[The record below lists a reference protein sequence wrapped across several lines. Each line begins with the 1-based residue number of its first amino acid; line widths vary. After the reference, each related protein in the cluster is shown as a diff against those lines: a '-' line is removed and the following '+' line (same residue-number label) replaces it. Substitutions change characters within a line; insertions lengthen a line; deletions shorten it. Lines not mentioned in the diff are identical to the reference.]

1 MAEHATGRGLH
12 GPRRWGGRRKRALA
26 CRVGRVSV
34 AGAVA
39 IIVAPM
45 GAVPKAVTVPE
56 ATTTGARE
64 GSVATVTPAQRTGD
78 LTRPYPIRGAYGKE
92 GFDLKDPLTAKRY
105 GFNVVTVNPYRE
117 FLDLLESLN
126 MRAIVWTGRY
136 DNDTCSFETSDSWVA
151 THVRDVA
158 GHPAIVAYYIADE
171 PDPTRCRRAPEQ
183 IKERSALVHRNDRSA
198 NTYVVVTDWAPMSHR
213 YLDFKYSCDIIG
225 ADPYPLTKWD
235 GFHPEL
241 IDQTIKA
248 LRSQGIKRYW
258 AVIQTFGAGQWKL
271 PNADQISEM
280 FTRWR
285 RSDMEGYFIF
295 TLPAIMPYP
304 KLLRVVEDENHY

>member
-1 MAEHATGRGLH
+1 MTGTRRGSMAPATLVSTTEDQSGR
-12 GPRRWGGRRKRALA
+12 
-26 CRVGRVSV
+26 
-34 AGAVA
+34 
-39 IIVAPM
+39 
-45 GAVPKAVTVPE
+45 
-56 ATTTGARE
+56 
-64 GSVATVTPAQRTGD
+64 
-78 LTRPYPIRGAYGKE
+78 YPIRGAYGKD
-92 GFDLKDPLTAKRY
+92 GYDLKNPLTAKMY
-105 GFNVVTVNPYRE
+105 GFNVVTANPYPE
-117 FLDLLESLN
+117 ILDLLESVN
-126 MRAIVWTGRY
+126 MRAIVWTGKY
-136 DNDTCSFETSDSWVA
+136 DNDTCSFETSDSWVSS
-151 THVRDVA
+151 HVRAVA
-158 GHPAIVAYYIADE
+158 GHPAILAYYVADE
-171 PDPTRCRRAPEQ
+171 PDPTRCRHAPEQ
-183 IKERSALVHRNDRSA
+183 IKERSALVHRNDRTA
-198 NTYVVVTDWAPMSHR
+198 KTFVVVTDWAPMSHR

-295 TLPAIMPYP
+295 TLPAILPYP